1 MSRAVAAYRKLVA
14 DERQE
19 FRLPS
24 LLKEHL
30 ARAAQLNGQSAAEY
44 ITDAL
49 ADRVARDLAGATEW
63 ALTVPE
69 QETLLRAL
77 ASSPAPSKR
86 GRAAAE
92 KANALFGRL
101 PSGKRK
107 R

>member
-1 MSRAVAAYRKLVA
+1 MSPAVAAYRTLVA

-30 ARAAQLNGQSAAEY
+30 GRAAELRGQSAAEY

-49 ADRVARDLAGATEW
+49 AERVSRDLAGATDW

-69 QETLLRAL
+69 QEKLLRVL
-77 ASSPAPSKR
+77 ASSPPPSKR
-86 GRAAAE
+86 ARAAAK
-92 KANALFGRL
+92 KANDLFGRL
-101 PSGKRK
+101 PAAKRK